1 MNTPRRTIRLRL
13 TLLYGGLF
21 VLAGAALLVITYILV
36 ASNLTG
42 GAGQATTSS
51 AGTVFRQVT
60 PDGVITGGSQ
70 QPLNSLSPVQVVQV
84 GDAVKAQAVIQRSN
98 DLRQLLVVSGI
109 ALVIMAALSVALGW
123 LVAGRALRPL
133 RVMTG
138 KARQISEA
146 NLHERLSVVGPNDEL
161 KDLGDTFDGLLAR
174 LDTAFAAQKR
184 FVANASHELRTPLTL
199 QRATLEVALADP
211 TADVGTLRAVCQRV
225 LNAGEAQ
232 ERMIEALLT
241 LARSQRGLDVR
252 RPVDLAA
259 AVTEVLASYGSG
271 PVVHAEPAPTV
282 GDLRLVERLVANLV
296 DNAVHHNVPG
306 GGVTVETG
314 TVGGRS
320 MLRVTNDGPLIPLDR
335 VGTLFAPFLRMAERT
350 GNGDGHGLG
359 LSIVAAIADA
369 HGAEILAAPNATG
382 GLTVTVLFPAA
393 RVPAQTSGIMS

>member
-1 MNTPRRTIRLRL
+1 VSTPRRTIRLRL

-21 VLAGAALLVITYILV
+21 VLAGAGLLAITYGLV

-42 GAGQATTSS
+42 GAGQATTSQG
-51 AGTVFRQVT
+51 GTVFRQVS
-60 PDGVITGGSQ
+60 PGGEIVGGLQ
-70 QPLNSLSPVQVVQV
+70 QPLNNLSPDQVLQV
-84 GDAVKAQAVIQRSN
+84 GDAVKAQAVIQRSS

-146 NLHERLSVVGPNDEL
+146 NLHERLSVAGPNDEL

-199 QRATLEVALADP
+199 QRAMLEVALADP
-211 TADVGTLRAVCQRV
+211 AADTDTLRAVCQRV

-259 AVTEVLASYGSG
+259 VVTEVLASYGPG
-271 PVVHAEPAPTV
+271 PVVNAEPAPTF

-306 GGVTVETG
+306 GWITVETG
-314 TVGGRS
+314 TVGGRP
-320 MLRVTNDGPLIPLDR
+320 MLRVANDGPLIPVDR
-335 VGTLFAPFLRMAERT
+335 IGTLFQPFLRMAERT

-369 HGAEILAAPNATG
+369 HGAEILAAANSTG
-382 GLTVTVLFPAA
+382 GLTVTVLFPAV
-393 RVPAQTSGIMS
+393 RVLTQTS